1 MKPKKNWVPFP
12 RAIHCYVSWFHR
24 THRRATKK
32 AKRFYFIY
40 WLAYIQFFII
50 EKKKYIITYMY
61 KRCYTRIYKKK
72 KNITV
77 CYLMAQRSHLHFI
90 TISDVVRDK
99 WIHSLRCFVKVGCFL
114 SFIFLYFLFFSFCF
128 V

>member
-32 AKRFYFIY
+32 AKRFYFRY
-40 WLAYIQFFII
+40 WLVYSFFIMCI
-50 EKKKYIITYMY
+50 SDVTREYI
-61 KRCYTRIYKKK
+61 RKK

-90 TISDVVRDK
+90 
-99 WIHSLRCFVKVGCFL
+99 
-114 SFIFLYFLFFSFCF
+114 
-128 V
+128 